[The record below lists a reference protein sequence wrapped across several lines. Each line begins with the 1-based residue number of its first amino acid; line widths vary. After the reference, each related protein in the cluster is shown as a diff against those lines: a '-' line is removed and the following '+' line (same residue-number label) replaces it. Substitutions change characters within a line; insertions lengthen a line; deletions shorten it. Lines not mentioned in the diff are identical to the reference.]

1 MTSTHPL
8 PTHPPTTSLNIGDAV
23 FSIVSRIDIN
33 YCKSI
38 FKVHKYLSPAEAINQ
53 FVMYED
59 SEIAKQISTDEY
71 LLVSN
76 LSIGYI
82 MSEKRRSTEVETVG
96 GVPVLHGYKVKW
108 ENNDPTGISY
118 VITFEDETCF
128 IPISDIVMLSPQQ
141 FYEELTYEKG
151 KPR

>member
-1 MTSTHPL
+1 ME
-8 PTHPPTTSLNIGDAV
+8 AV
-23 FSIVSRIDIN
+23 D
-33 YCKSI
+33 
-38 FKVHKYLSPAEAINQ
+38 Q
-53 FVMYED
+53 FILYED
-59 SEIAKQISTDEY
+59 SEIAKQISTNDY

-96 GVPVLHGYKVKW
+96 GVALLYGYKVKW
-108 ENNDPTGISY
+108 ENNDSSGLSY
-118 VITFEDETCF
+118 VVTFEDETCF

-141 FYEELTYEKG
+141 FYEELTNEKG

>member
-1 MTSTHPL
+1 MIAIHHPSSTPL
-8 PTHPPTTSLNIGDAV
+8 PMGEAV
-23 FSIVSRIDIN
+23 FSVISRLDVN

-38 FKVHKYLSPAEAINQ
+38 FNIHKYLSPMEAVDQ
-53 FVMYED
+53 FILYED
-59 SEIAKQISTDEY
+59 SEIAKQISTNDY

-96 GVPVLHGYKVKW
+96 GVALLYGYKVKW
-108 ENNDPTGISY
+108 ENNDSSGLSY
-118 VITFEDETCF
+118 VVTFEDETCF

-141 FYEELTYEKG
+141 FYEELTNEKG